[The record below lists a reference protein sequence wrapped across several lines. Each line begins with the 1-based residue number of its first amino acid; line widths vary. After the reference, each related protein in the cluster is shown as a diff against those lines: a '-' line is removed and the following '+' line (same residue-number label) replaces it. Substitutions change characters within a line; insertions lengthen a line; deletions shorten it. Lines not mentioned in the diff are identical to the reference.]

1 MTSNAPGGTPV
12 ISVIMC
18 TCRRETL
25 ARRAIRSVVEDGSA
39 ECEIL
44 VIDQGPEGSRESRIR
59 ELLGPPPHLRYFR
72 ISTLGLS
79 QGRNLGAREAVGR
92 ILAFLDDD
100 AQAKPGWLAG
110 YRDAFARDPAPTMV
124 GGRILPEWEA
134 PKPRWYPSGRI
145 TILGTYDIGENAVPF
160 PASDLPVGANFA
172 ILKAELLRLGGFS
185 EQLGFTAERRLALGG
200 ESSLL
205 GARRS

>member
-1 MTSNAPGGTPV
+1 MASNAPGGTPV

-44 VIDQGPEGSRESRIR
+44 VIDQDPEGSLESRIR

-79 QGRNLGAREAVGR
+79 QARNRGAREAAGR
-92 ILAFLDDD
+92 VLAFLDDD
-100 AQAKPGWLAG
+100 AQARPGWLAG
-110 YRDAFARDPAPTMV
+110 YRDAFARDPPPTMV

-134 PKPRWYPSGRI
+134 QKPRWDPSGPI
-145 TILGTYDIGENAVPF
+145 T
-160 PASDLPVGANFA
+160 
-172 ILKAELLRLGGFS
+172 LLRPS
-185 EQLGFTAERRLALGG
+185 HIRENP
-200 ESSLL
+200 
-205 GARRS
+205 